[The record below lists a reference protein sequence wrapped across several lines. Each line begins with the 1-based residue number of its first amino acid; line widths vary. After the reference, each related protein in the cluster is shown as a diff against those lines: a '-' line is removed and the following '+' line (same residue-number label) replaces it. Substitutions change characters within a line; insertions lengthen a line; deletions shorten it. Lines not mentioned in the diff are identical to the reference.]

1 MKVCKTKYNVQIKSL
16 TFCRYR
22 LDVEGKRM
30 ELTFPQ
36 LLRLRQKLNEITT
49 PHNLLEVIE
58 NENFV
63 LLPIADKEYLLFL
76 EIPQLLDLKEKV
88 FSYFKCF

>member
-1 MKVCKTKYNVQIKSL
+1 M
-16 TFCRYR
+16 
-22 LDVEGKRM
+22 EGKRM

-36 LLRLRQKLNEITT
+36 LLRLRQKLSEVTT

-76 EIPQLLDLKEKV
+76 EIPQLLELREKV
-88 FSYFKCF
+88 FSYFNCF